1 MSIFILNYQFCL
13 MSKINPMREVK
24 IEKLIVHSCIG
35 GEGDEVIKAARV
47 LK

>member
-1 MSIFILNYQFCL
+1 